1 MIKNIT
7 NMVFIIFFAFTI
19 FLGKSTFAEE
29 EINICDKKNIKIS
42 SVSDDLKVCISSEGI
57 TIQHFN
63 NYHSYNFVNH
73 LETQFYLIKS
83 LPSGFLCRDGI
94 FISKSIPVYKYK
106 PINGIYLYKSEKVK
120 NNLVPLIPPVPEKF
134 KIRDYLMIYDE
145 QERRKKIGLALVV
158 YNGNK
163 DVSKGSIIILK
174 KSDESIIKFEL
185 NKCRLEMT
193 DLAKKINRYTMK
205 RIR

>member
-1 MIKNIT
+1 MIKYII
-7 NMVFIIFFAFTI
+7 NMVFIIFAFTI
-19 FLGKSTFAEE
+19 FFGKSTFAKE
-29 EINICDKKNIKIS
+29 EINICNKKNIKIS
-42 SVSDDLKVCISSEGI
+42 SVSDDLKLCISSEGI

-73 LETQFYLIKS
+73 LESQFYLIKS

-94 FISKSIPVYKYK
+94 FISKSLPVYKYK
-106 PINGIYLYKSEKVK
+106 PINGIYLYKLDKGK
-120 NNLVPLIPPVPEKF
+120 NNLEPVIPPVPAKF

-163 DVSKGSIIILK
+163 DISKGSITILK
-174 KSDESIIKFEL
+174 KSDESNMKFEL
-185 NKCRLEMT
+185 SKCRLNMT